1 MSYTYKC
8 PRPAVT
14 ADCIVITLEL
24 EPKVLLIERRNEPF
38 KGCWAFPGGFM
49 EMNETLAECAIR
61 ELEEETGLVA
71 NTEDIFSIGTF
82 SKVDRDPRGRSISQT
97 FLTLVEAPIEVKAQ
111 DDAAKAKWWPLNE
124 LPTLAF
130 DHEEIMKNVI
140 ELYRILTNAKIS
152 EKQKEVY
159 E

>member
-1 MSYTYKC
+1 MSYTYKY
-8 PRPAVT
+8 PRPTVT
-14 ADCIVITLEL
+14 ADCVVITHEA
-24 EPKVLLIERRNEPF
+24 EPRVLLIKRGREPF
-38 KGCWAFPGGFM
+38 KDCWAIPGGFM

-82 SKVDRDPRGRSISQT
+82 SKVDRDPRGRTISQA

-130 DHEEIMKNVI
+130 DHEEIMKNAI

-152 EKQKEVY
+152 DKQKEVF